1 MIQGLLFY
9 FFSAILL
16 GSSAMVVFSERPVKA
31 ALFLVL
37 SFVSASALWLLQYA
51 EFLALALIFVY
62 VGAVMT
68 LFLFVVMMI
77 NVDHLPTALKPLHRL
92 GLGVLVFFG
101 ALILGAVYVYQHPQA
116 VIEFTQMSSGATGSN
131 SLALGKV
138 IYTEYAVAFQMVAL
152 ILLVAMISAIVLVF
166 RGRRQG
172 SKSQVV
178 RAQVSASKASRLRI
192 IKGDQ

>member
-1 MIQGLLFY
+1 
-9 FFSAILL
+9 
-16 GSSAMVVFSERPVKA
+16 
-31 ALFLVL
+31 
-37 SFVSASALWLLQYA
+37 
-51 EFLALALIFVY
+51 
-62 VGAVMT
+62 
-68 LFLFVVMMI
+68 
-77 NVDHLPTALKPLHRL
+77 
-92 GLGVLVFFG
+92 
-101 ALILGAVYVYQHPQA
+101 
-116 VIEFTQMSSGATGSN
+116 MSSGATGSN